1 MNIAFSL
8 SSKSKS
14 SKNYTEW
21 MYAANNNIHIINMND
36 YSIEEFNDVL
46 KTCVGIVFTG
56 GPDVHPSYYNQESR
70 IADCKVDDLRD
81 TREIKMMEICCSL
94 NMPILAICRGE
105 QLYSVFNGGSL
116 IVDIPKDTQSH
127 IEHRSINGVDSQHE
141 ITIQPNTLLRTIAS
155 SDTLIVNSSHH
166 QAVKELPNMFT
177 ISAITEDGIIEA
189 FEWSPTCDNPFLL
202 AVQWHPERLE
212 YSHPCSL
219 PIARHF
225 LMEAE
230 SYSLKMI
237 SNANSSP
244 TSLQEPKNFKNF

>member
-8 SSKSKS
+8 SSKSKYAE
-14 SKNYTEW
+14 KYTKW
-21 MYAANNNIHIINMND
+21 MYATNNNIHIINMND

-70 IADCKVDDLRD
+70 IADCKVDELRD
-81 TREIKMMEICCSL
+81 IREIKMMEICQSL
-94 NMPILAICRGE
+94 NMPILAICRGQ
-105 QLYSVFNGGSL
+105 QLYNIFNGGSL
-116 IVDIPKDTQSH
+116 IVDIPKDLQSH
-127 IEHRSINGVDSQHE
+127 IEHKSINGVDSQHK
-141 ITIQPNTLLRTIAS
+141 ITIQPNTLLRKITS
-155 SDTLIVNSSHH
+155 TDSLTVNSSHH
-166 QAVKELPNMFT
+166 QAVKELPNIFT
-177 ISAITEDGIIEA
+177 ISAIAEDGIIEA

-219 PIARHF
+219 PIAHRF

-230 SYSLKMI
+230 LYSLLNMI
-237 SNANSSP
+237 SNTNN
-244 TSLQEPKNFKNF
+244 PKTLKE